1 MKLFKWHLI
10 DDIELRCYENGLI
23 KELKKKVDFMMDENY
38 KLFLENKKL
47 EEENINLKRTQKI
60 EIRDIDGNYIP
71 ITDYLKESKYE

>member
-23 KELKKKVDFMMDENY
+23 RELKKKIDYMMDENY

-47 EEENINLKRTQKI
+47 KEENINLKRTQKI

-71 ITDYLKESKYE
+71 VTDYLKEK

>member
-10 DDIELRCYENGLI
+10 DDIELRCYENGLVR
-23 KELKKKVDFMMDENY
+23 ELKKKIDYMIDENY

-47 EEENINLKRTQKI
+47 KEENINLKRTQKI

-71 ITDYLKESKYE
+71 ISDYLKEK

>member
-10 DDIELRCYENGLI
+10 DDIELRCYENGLVR
-23 KELKKKVDFMMDENY
+23 ELKKKIDYMMDENY

-47 EEENINLKRTQKI
+47 KEENINLKRTQKI

-71 ITDYLKESKYE
+71 ISDYLKEK

>member
-1 MKLFKWHLI
+1 MKLFKCHLI

-23 KELKKKVDFMMDENY
+23 KELKKKLDFMMDENY

-60 EIRDIDGNYIP
+60 EIRDIDGNYVP
-71 ITDYLKESKYE
+71 ITDYLKEK

>member
-23 KELKKKVDFMMDENY
+23 RELKKKIDYMMDENY

-71 ITDYLKESKYE
+71 ITDYLKEK